1 MLCCNRRV
9 SKKSSTVQT
18 VSNFYNV
25 PISDGDKKK
34 APYRPILSA
43 PGVFTGEGVLVG
55 HSREILGSRK
65 VFLMRTKVPKWSL
78 FTPLDDHRDPKAE
91 RAFYLQTKQH
101 AFSFPMGYRAS
112 FRFGV

>member
-1 MLCCNRRV
+1 MLVIRV
-9 SKKSSTVQT
+9 SKCCVVTAECQINRQPSKQFRISTMFQFQT
-18 VSNFYNV
+18 
-25 PISDGDKKK
+25 GTKKK

-91 RAFYLQTKQH
+91 RTF
-101 AFSFPMGYRAS
+101 
-112 FRFGV
+112 

>member
-1 MLCCNRRV
+1 MLVIRV
-9 SKKSSTVQT
+9 SKCCVVTAECQKNRQPSKQFRISTS
-18 VSNFYNV
+18 SNFRR
-25 PISDGDKKK
+25 GQKK

-43 PGVFTGEGVLVG
+43 PGGFTGKGVLVG

-91 RAFYLQTKQH
+91 RAF
-101 AFSFPMGYRAS
+101 
-112 FRFGV
+112 